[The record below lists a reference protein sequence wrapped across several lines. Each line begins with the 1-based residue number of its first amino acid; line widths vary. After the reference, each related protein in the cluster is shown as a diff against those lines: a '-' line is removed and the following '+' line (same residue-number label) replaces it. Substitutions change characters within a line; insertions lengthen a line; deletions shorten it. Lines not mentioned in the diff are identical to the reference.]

1 MLSGEAWTSICIV
14 LHLEDVTLELLRQHR
29 AADTSTPETS
39 LAKIDFVAS
48 RLTFDSFSDGT
59 KDVDLVSLQICI
71 YDTRYTGEARQ
82 VQTHSTSQTRSNI
95 SKRTLQLKPLV
106 TCVQVYTYSKVSAR
120 GVPATV

>member
-71 YDTRYTGEARQ
+71 YDTRYTGEGR
-82 VQTHSTSQTRSNI
+82 RS
-95 SKRTLQLKPLV
+95 
-106 TCVQVYTYSKVSAR
+106 YF
-120 GVPATV
+120 G